1 MTDNLLA
8 GNFVKISNFQVSLF
22 AYAGA
27 RKTGRLIEEG
37 GEIQP
42 VARWQVS
49 RFTGSRPEIV
59 SRNRSHMQ
67 EVISRNRSHL
77 DLCQKYC
84 QEKDV
89 V

>member
-8 GNFVKISNFQVSLF
+8 GDFVKISNSQVSLF
-22 AYAGA
+22 DYAGA
-27 RKTGRLIEEG
+27 CKTVRLIEE